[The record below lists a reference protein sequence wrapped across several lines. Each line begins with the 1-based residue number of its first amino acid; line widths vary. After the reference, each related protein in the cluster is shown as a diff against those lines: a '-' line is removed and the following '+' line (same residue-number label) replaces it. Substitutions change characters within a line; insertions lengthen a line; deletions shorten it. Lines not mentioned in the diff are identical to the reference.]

1 MLTANGQPA
10 AVFDRPG
17 GGGERGYGE
26 TLLAT
31 VTLPSHSGDGDRS
44 SPPDLAGPDSRADV
58 PTAGGPAKDRIG
70 GDSAADRI
78 NGTGTAFSSSGAR
91 RTPGAAFS
99 FEADV
104 FRDAGVMFGAHVG
117 GKSYRLGRQRV
128 EVVLREPGGLRLG
141 IWRPPV
147 DEREEREREKDK
159 GKAASE
165 LVSEHLSLSEDGNH
179 EFNVFLSGANEND
192 GGDDVGGAEDTGSSS
207 KGADG
212 IAEGGLAD
220 GGPKSRGSSAA
231 GLASPTSE
239 ADARRSPGRKSPTPS
254 PRGRDV
260 SRLLT
265 ERPAVVEEVL
275 HEDVVSGFNSSG
287 SNQGFGVVGCVVAS
301 ISREPFRDTE
311 VSPKMLSFEEA
322 RTALASSEY
331 PLFVQLCRPPLVFS
345 TEPEYPAVKLLSN
358 LVLTNR
364 AMEKVDGEFR
374 CGTLISEDGS
384 SRWLLSTTAVPA
396 SIPDLGVKM
405 EVNLLDYHVVG
416 LYLLTSEEAM
426 SLLRGH
432 PSQDVLL
439 FVHGFNTTFN
449 YGIRASAVKGRA
461 LRKPLMVCLAWPSNP
476 PGEGAGWLIKRVM
489 STYERR
495 YTYCEHNM
503 HASIFLF
510 LQAALE
516 VKAAADASGK
526 LMCWKGH
533 SMGCYLLLNV
543 VDRLR
548 WKGEDMQALFR
559 EVILDAPDVPTWFFR
574 SMVKV
579 LAENGVNV
587 VHYFNPLDNAIQA
600 SCHRRALQRPVPGQD
615 AIVTH
620 PIVQGVLC
628 DKSYRQALNSTGMNH
643 DYGRADGRCL
653 LDQRDFLAGEPPD
666 QRVLEETV
674 TGEGAACWQL
684 KTW

>member
-1 MLTANGQPA
+1 
-10 AVFDRPG
+10 
-17 GGGERGYGE
+17 
-26 TLLAT
+26 
-31 VTLPSHSGDGDRS
+31 
-44 SPPDLAGPDSRADV
+44 
-58 PTAGGPAKDRIG
+58 
-70 GDSAADRI
+70 
-78 NGTGTAFSSSGAR
+78 
-91 RTPGAAFS
+91 
-99 FEADV
+99 
-104 FRDAGVMFGAHVG
+104 
-117 GKSYRLGRQRV
+117 
-128 EVVLREPGGLRLG
+128 
-141 IWRPPV
+141 
-147 DEREEREREKDK
+147 
-159 GKAASE
+159 
-165 LVSEHLSLSEDGNH
+165 
-179 EFNVFLSGANEND
+179 
-192 GGDDVGGAEDTGSSS
+192 
-207 KGADG
+207 
-212 IAEGGLAD
+212 
-220 GGPKSRGSSAA
+220 
-231 GLASPTSE
+231 
-239 ADARRSPGRKSPTPS
+239 
-254 PRGRDV
+254 
-260 SRLLT
+260 
-265 ERPAVVEEVL
+265 
-275 HEDVVSGFNSSG
+275 
-287 SNQGFGVVGCVVAS
+287 
-301 ISREPFRDTE
+301 
-311 VSPKMLSFEEA
+311 MLSFEEA

-331 PLFVQLCRPPLVFS
+331 PLFVQFCRPPLVFS

-396 SIPDLGVKM
+396 SIPDLGTKM

-416 LYLLTSEEAM
+416 LYLLTSEEPTQPRARLRDGIIHHAVRTFLMSHIPAPLYVSNNLHIGGLFRRVGTRQAM
-426 SLLRGH
+426 SLLRDH

-461 LRKPLMVCLAWPSNP
+461 LRKPLTVCLAWPSNP

-628 DKSYRQALNSTGMNH
+628 DKSYRQALKHACMRHRGQLVVTPS
-643 DYGRADGRCL
+643 
-653 LDQRDFLAGEPPD
+653 
-666 QRVLEETV
+666 RV
-674 TGEGAACWQL
+674 
-684 KTW
+684 